1 MPRDAVL
8 AFAFVQKSPR
18 ASYAAARASGHRST
32 GQQWLFDGARLTS
45 RSDETGIMDEQQR
58 KATLKQT
65 FDAVSSGYD
74 GGALRFFP
82 QSARSMVSLLDL
94 RGDEHALDVAC
105 GTGHASLAVA
115 RMLPNGRVTGIDF
128 SAGMLDQARRK
139 AAAQGIGN
147 IDFLERDMTALG
159 FPADSFDVA
168 LCAFGIFFVDDLDT
182 QLAHLASVVKPRGKV
197 MISSFQEAH
206 YFHPLREMMLA
217 RLRTHAIAIPPPNWK
232 RVGHEGACRALFD
245 RAGLTNTRVETRNV
259 GYYLDCAERWWDVIW
274 NAGFRRL
281 ISLLPEDARER
292 FKRDH
297 LQEIE
302 ALVTKDGIWLDVGVL
317 YTVGTKPA

>member
-1 MPRDAVL
+1 VWN
-8 AFAFVQKSPR
+8 V
-18 ASYAAARASGHRST
+18 
-32 GQQWLFDGARLTS
+32 
-45 RSDETGIMDEQQR
+45 DEQQR
-58 KATLKQT
+58 KAMLKET
-65 FDAVSSGYD
+65 FDTVSGGYD

-82 QSARSMVSLLDL
+82 QSAQGMVSLLDL

-139 AAAQGIGN
+139 AAAQGIGH

-168 LCAFGIFFVDDLDT
+168 LCAFGIFFVDDMDT
-182 QLAHLASVVKPRGKV
+182 QLAHVASVVKPGGKIV
-197 MISSFQEAH
+197 ISSFQAEH

-217 RLRTHAIAIPPPNWK
+217 RLRSYAVAIPPPNWQ
-232 RVGHEGACRALFD
+232 RVGDEGACTALFN
-245 RAGLTNTRVETRNV
+245 RVGLTNTRVESMNV
-259 GYYLDCAERWWDVIW
+259 GYYLDDAERWWDVVW

-281 ISLLPEDARER
+281 VSQLPHDDRER
-292 FKRDH
+292 FKREH
-297 LQEIE
+297 LEEIE
-302 ALVTKDGIWLDVGVL
+302 GLTTNDGIWLDVGVL
-317 YTVGTKPA
+317 YTVGTKSA